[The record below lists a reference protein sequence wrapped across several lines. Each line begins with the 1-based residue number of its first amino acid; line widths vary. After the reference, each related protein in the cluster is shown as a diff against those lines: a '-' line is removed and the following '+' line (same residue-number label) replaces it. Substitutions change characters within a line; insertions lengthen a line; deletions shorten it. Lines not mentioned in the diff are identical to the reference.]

1 MSVHNNDLISMLK
14 QTLSQ
19 DKRFITENG
28 ELVKASITSAS
39 MQLEPEFIN
48 LLLSNDM
55 IKRSFFTEIEGVLVF
70 DKVKFNWVVNN
81 KKFLPDSYTKY
92 KNKIGLS
99 NNDYDLITDHKDI
112 SLVWPYKDTILEGG
126 QTKDEEEKNEI
137 FYNET
142 LAPDQ
147 VRNLLSPK
155 ALTNAKRYT
164 ENGVED
170 VLAINNKDNL
180 IIKGNNLLA
189 LSSLTENY
197 REKIK
202 FIYIDPPYNTESDS
216 FNYND
221 NFSRSTWLTF
231 MQNRLMEAWK
241 LLKKDGVLAVQCS
254 FHNYAYLKVMM
265 DSIFGEEREVMTFNV
280 LVRHPERSLTADKEF
295 NDVVE
300 YVLIY
305 SKSEKF
311 IMPKIEKEKT
321 PDDYIYQVE
330 ILEEPSE
337 IIMMNNKNV
346 EVYLPDQYKKI
357 KGMPDKDKF
366 KTHSIRGSLREKN
379 SSGRFYVKYL
389 EVLKDNYPPMTLFKV
404 PNMGDDKFKDRYFHL
419 PQKGNK
425 NGTYFQGMPQSSEV
439 TKIPYPN
446 FLDFVQEYNV
456 VNAEG
461 EVSFRNGKKPENLVF
476 FLMNLFTQ
484 ENDIVLDFFMGS
496 GTTQA
501 VAHKTNRQYIGIEQM
516 DYINTITTTRL
527 ENVINGEQE
536 GISKEVRWTGGGS
549 FVYMEL
555 KELSEKYI
563 QEIKNIKNTNQ
574 LIDIYM
580 KLKEKGSLK
589 PSLETKVLEDEA
601 LFNQLSFDEQK
612 DIVVSAIDKNKLY
625 VNANQIEDKEIYL
638 SDYEKELTS
647 NFYRKESSND
657 AK

>member
-1 MSVHNNDLISMLK
+1 MSNQKYDLITTLK
-14 QTLSQ
+14 ETLSE
-19 DKRFITENG
+19 DKRFIDENG
-28 ELVKASITSAS
+28 ELIKASITSAS
-39 MQLEPEFIN
+39 MQLEPDFIS
-48 LLLSNDM
+48 LLLSNEM
-55 IKRSFFTEIEGVLVF
+55 IKSVFFKEIENILVF

-81 KKFLPDSYTKY
+81 KQFLPDSYTKY

-99 NNDYDLITDHKDI
+99 NNDYDLITDDREV

-142 LAPDQ
+142 LAPEQ

-170 VLAINNKDNL
+170 LSNIDNADNL

-216 FNYND
+216 FKYND
-221 NFSRSTWLTF
+221 SFSRSTWLTF
-231 MQNRLMEAWK
+231 MQNRLLEAWK
-241 LLKKDGVLAVQCS
+241 LLKKDGVLAIQCS

-300 YVLIY
+300 YILIY
-305 SKSEKF
+305 SKSEEF
-311 IMPKIEKEKT
+311 IMPKIEREKT
-321 PDDYIYQVE
+321 PDDYVYEVE
-330 ILEEPSE
+330 ILEEPTE
-337 IIMMNNKNV
+337 TIMMDNKNV

-357 KGMPDKDKF
+357 KGVPDKDKF

-379 SSGRFYVKYL
+379 SSGRFYVKHL
-389 EVLKDNYPPMTLFKV
+389 EILKDNYPPMTLFKV
-404 PNMGDDKFKDRYFHL
+404 PNMGDDKFGDRYFHL
-419 PQKGNK
+419 PKKGNK

-439 TKIPYPN
+439 TRIPYPN
-446 FLDFVQEYNV
+446 FVDFVQEYNV

-461 EVSFRNGKKPENLVF
+461 EVSFRNGKKPEKLIF

-527 ENVINGEQE
+527 QNVINGEQE
-536 GISKEVRWTGGGS
+536 GISKEVRWSGGGS
-549 FVYMEL
+549 FVYIEL

-563 QEIKNIKNTNQ
+563 QEIKNIKDTNQ
-574 LIDIYM
+574 LIDIYI
-580 KLKEKGSLK
+580 KLKEKGLLK
-589 PSLETKVLEDEA
+589 PSLETKFLEDED

-612 DIVVSAIDKNKLY
+612 DIMVSAIDKNKLY
-625 VNANQIEDKEIYL
+625 VNANQIEDKEINL
-638 SDYEKELTS
+638 SDSEKELTL
-647 NFYRKESSND
+647 NFYRKESSD
-657 AK
+657 DTK